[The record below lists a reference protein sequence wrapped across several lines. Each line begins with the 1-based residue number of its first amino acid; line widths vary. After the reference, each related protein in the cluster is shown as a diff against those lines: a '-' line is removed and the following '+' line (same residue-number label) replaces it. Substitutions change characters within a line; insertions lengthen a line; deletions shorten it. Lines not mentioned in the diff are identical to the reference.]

1 LIAFDHGLSI
11 VVQNIVTKDE
21 VTISAPVL
29 ERQPWSVAKV
39 MKYKFTDEGFYIVS
53 AYLIKSK
60 YSIHSGEADEI
71 LVQVHELSTY

>member
-1 LIAFDHGLSI
+1 M
-11 VVQNIVTKDE
+11 TKDE
-21 VTISAPVL
+21 VTIPAPVL

-71 LVQVHELSTY
+71 LIQVHELSTY

>member
-1 LIAFDHGLSI
+1 M
-11 VVQNIVTKDE
+11 TKDE
-21 VTISAPVL
+21 VSIPAPVL
-29 ERQPWSVAKV
+29 ERQNWSVAKV

>member
-1 LIAFDHGLSI
+1 M
-11 VVQNIVTKDE
+11 TKDE
-21 VTISAPVL
+21 VTIPAPVL

-71 LVQVHELSTY
+71 LV

>member
-1 LIAFDHGLSI
+1 M
-11 VVQNIVTKDE
+11 TKDE
-21 VTISAPVL
+21 VTVPAPVL

>member
-1 LIAFDHGLSI
+1 M
-11 VVQNIVTKDE
+11 TKDE
-21 VTISAPVL
+21 VTIPAPVL